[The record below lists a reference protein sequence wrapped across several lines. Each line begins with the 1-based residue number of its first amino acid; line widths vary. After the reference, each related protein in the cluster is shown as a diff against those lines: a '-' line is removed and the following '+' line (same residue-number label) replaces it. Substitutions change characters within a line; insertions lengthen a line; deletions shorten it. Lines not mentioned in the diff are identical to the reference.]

1 MSRKRSNS
9 RLQHAGDLARAG
21 LDGKAARVHFV
32 GIGGVGMSGIAEV
45 LCTLGYSVSGSDN
58 ADSATTRRLAS
69 LGASVRRGH
78 AAANVLGADCVVVSS
93 AIKAD
98 NPELLEARAQRI
110 PVVPRAEMLAELMRF
125 RRGIAVAGTH
135 GKTTTTSL
143 LASVLGEGGLDP
155 TFVIGG
161 QLLAAGANARLG
173 SGDWLVAEADE
184 SDGSFLRLNPLV
196 AIVTN
201 IDADHLENYGG
212 DFANVQAAFAEF
224 LHRLPFYGLAVLCI
238 DDLEVAALAAN
249 TSRHVITYGFTADAD
264 VRAEGVRQEGGCM
277 HFTLCLPDATRTPI
291 ELALPG
297 RHNVQNA
304 LAAATVGWQ
313 LGIAPDTIAR
323 ALQKFAGI
331 GRRFNLLA
339 ELRTAKGATVQLVD
353 DYGHHPKEL
362 EAVFAAARGGW
373 PDKRL
378 VVAFQPHRYSRTRD
392 LFDDFAGVLSGVDAL
407 VLTEVYPAG
416 EQPIAGADAK
426 SLARAIRARGRIDPV
441 VVGSAGELAAVLPD
455 VLHDGDLLLLMG
467 AGDIGHAAQQLAA
480 HGFEGAG
487 K

>member
-1 MSRKRSNS
+1 MTTR
-9 RLQHAGDLARAG
+9 RLLATRDLPQAEVARAG
-21 LDGKAARVHFV
+21 SGGAATRVHFV

-45 LCTLGYSVSGSDN
+45 LCTLGYQVSGSDN
-58 ADSATTRRLAS
+58 ADNADDAPAGVAGRGDPSRPRGRQRRRCRLHRRVQCDRTRQP
-69 LGASVRRGH
+69 GACRS
-78 AAANVLGADCVVVSS
+78 
-93 AIKAD
+93 
-98 NPELLEARAQRI
+98 ARAAH
-110 PVVPRAEMLAELMRF
+110 PGRAARGDAGRTDALPARHCG
-125 RRGIAVAGTH
+125 RRHARQDHDHVA
-135 GKTTTTSL
+135 
-143 LASVLGEGGLDP
+143 AGERAWRRRARPD
-155 TFVIGG
+155 VRHRR

-212 DFANVQAAFAEF
+212 DFARVQAAFAEF

-238 DDLEVAALAAN
+238 DDAEVAALAAD
-249 TSRHVITYGFTADAD
+249 TSRHIMTTDSPTHAD
-264 VRAEGVRQEGGCM
+264 VRAEDVRQHGGCM
-277 HFTLCLPDATRTPI
+277 HFTLCLPDGTRTPI
-291 ELALPG
+291 QLALPG

-313 LGIAPDTIAR
+313 LGVEPEAIAR

-339 ELRTAKGATVQLVD
+339 QLRTAKGATVQLVD

-392 LFDDFAGVLSGVDAL
+392 LLDDFAGVLSSVDAL

-416 EQPIAGADAK
+416 EAPIAGADAK

-441 VVGSAGELAAVLPD
+441 LVGSARRTCRACCPTCCRTATCCC
-455 VLHDGDLLLLMG
+455 
-467 AGDIGHAAQQLAA
+467 
-480 HGFEGAG
+480 
-487 K
+487 

>member
-1 MSRKRSNS
+1 MSTRHQR
-9 RLQHAGDLARAG
+9 RLLAVRDLAQADLARAFP
-21 LDGKAARVHFV
+21 RVHFV

-45 LCTLGYSVSGSDN
+45 LCTLGYEVSGSDN
-58 ADSATTRRLAS
+58 ADNATTRRLAS
-69 LGASVRRGH
+69 LGATIHRGH

-93 AIKAD
+93 AIRRD
-98 NPELLEARAQRI
+98 NPELAEAHAQGI

-212 DFANVQAAFAEF
+212 DFARVQAAFAEF

-238 DDLEVAALAAN
+238 DDAEVAALAAQ
-249 TSRHVITYGFTADAD
+249 TPRHLMTYGFAPDAD
-264 VRAEGVRQEGGCM
+264 VRAEDVVQAGACM
-277 HFTLCLPDATRTPI
+277 RFTLCLPDGSRTPVQ
-291 ELALPG
+291 LALPG

-313 LGIAPDTIAR
+313 LGIEPATIAQ

-339 ELRTAKGATVQLVD
+339 QITTGKGATVQLVD

-373 PDKRL
+373 PDRRL

-392 LFDDFAGVLSGVDAL
+392 LFDDFAGVLSSVDAL

-416 EQPIAGADAK
+416 EAPIAGADAK
-426 SLARAIRARGRIDPV
+426 ALARAIRARGRIDPV
-441 VVGSAGELAAVLPD
+441 VVGGAADLAAVLPD

-480 HGFEGAG
+480 QGFEGAG